1 MLKRLRCLALYNM
14 YTITCFGSNDV
25 VFFLSLRSHV
35 SQHHPSSFL
44 FNISLICRLSP
55 HPCSWSSWNPQELN
69 KIQENYQ
76 TLWRTIELSWVAKKW
91 GRGRVWGWWHRAL
104 SLSLSYFSSLILV
117 PRVGLPRYPM
127 KSLPPAHNSG
137 LAMPK
142 PLGTFGSLLPAIA
155 PTALLTHL
163 LQAFALHPTS
173 SAALLATLVCIEAR
187 PECKKSVQQRPQILN
202 NHEHSVAHKKK
213 KKKGG
218 PFTTSHWQFVFTC
231 TISSSSSGL

>member
-1 MLKRLRCLALYNM
+1 MVKRLRCLALYNM

-104 SLSLSYFSSLILV
+104 SLSLSPTFLLLSWSRELDCLDIPWRVFHQLTIAVWQCQSLLAPSALYFPPL
-117 PRVGLPRYPM
+117 
-127 KSLPPAHNSG
+127 LPP
-137 LAMPK
+137 L
-142 PLGTFGSLLPAIA
+142 
-155 PTALLTHL
+155 
-163 LQAFALHPTS
+163 
-173 SAALLATLVCIEAR
+173 C
-187 PECKKSVQQRPQILN
+187 
-202 NHEHSVAHKKK
+202 
-213 KKKGG
+213 
-218 PFTTSHWQFVFTC
+218 
-231 TISSSSSGL
+231 

>member
-1 MLKRLRCLALYNM
+1 M

-44 FNISLICRLSP
+44 CNISHWSSLSP
-55 HPCSWSSWNPQELN
+55 HPFSWSSWNPQELN

-91 GRGRVWGWWHRAL
+91 WGRACGGGDTELSLSL

-117 PRVGLPRYPM
+117 PRVGLPRCPM

-187 PECKKSVQQRPQILN
+187 PECKKKIVQQRPRFLITMR
-202 NHEHSVAHKKK
+202 H
-213 KKKGG
+213 
-218 PFTTSHWQFVFTC
+218 
-231 TISSSSSGL
+231 